1 MLAVREEMEGDFAA
15 NYHLFDDSYDTQETF
30 LRNEADNEPN
40 EGAQLSKRVNFDLQC
55 SILKYVK
62 TGFELS
68 VICGILFGLLTT
80 LLWWIELN
88 SQPHCVGKWNSIPM
102 HMQRLTMITDAV
114 EVSIVMFWPLL
125 IIAPICSW
133 SMIKESN
140 ILFWCTIAGLVDIID
155 RCFFLIFEHYGQ
167 HWKSYV
173 GNFISSLITFI
184 VFYKFSKY
192 RQKQSNNN
200 TNTILVTLKLCTQII
215 VGFVI
220 FLPYNYKF
228 LNFYQESSSLVRT
241 MLSCSLIALFYI
253 PKLIISS
260 VITNLNG
267 IYKPDEGI
275 VFAVV
280 FLVNSTMVT
289 RLTQARVES
298 LTYFIII
305 SFVHGIC
312 NVIDKIALPLREK
325 LSKLCCRRR
334 NGLIHEAASSSE
346 KYIAHQ
352 SLVNMIT
359 ETSSVIMSNAAAY
372 ILVYYYKKEESTGKR
387 EEGSILFRE
396 MVIRSSIA
404 VCIDWFFNII
414 ALKIQNDRYKI
425 PVIRV
430 WKGQWKF
437 IMTIHLIQI
446 IYVVVYFA
454 PYVNDVLLVDVL
466 HNSTHY
472 CVGLFKRL

>member
-1 MLAVREEMEGDFAA
+1 MLAVREEMEGDLNA

-40 EGAQLSKRVNFDLQC
+40 EGVHTNKRVNFDLWC

-88 SQPHCVGKWNSIPM
+88 SRPHCVGKWNSIPM
-102 HMQRLTMITDAV
+102 HIQRLTMMSDAV
-114 EVSIVMFWPLL
+114 KVLILMFWPLL

-155 RCFFLIFEHYGQ
+155 RFFFLIFEHYGQ
-167 HWKSYV
+167 RWKSYV

-184 VFYKFSKY
+184 VFYKFAKY

-200 TNTILVTLKLCTQII
+200 TNTILVTLKLCTQMI
-215 VGFVI
+215 VGSVI

-228 LNFYQESSSLVRT
+228 LNIYQESSSLVRT
-241 MLSCSLIALFYI
+241 VLSCSLIALVYI
-253 PKLIISS
+253 PKLIINS
-260 VITNLNG
+260 VITNLHG
-267 IYKPDEGI
+267 IYKPEEGI

-280 FLVNSTMVT
+280 FLVNSTMAT
-289 RLTQARVES
+289 RLTQARIES

-334 NGLIHEAASSSE
+334 NGLIDEAASFNG
-346 KYIAHQ
+346 KYIAHK

-387 EEGSILFRE
+387 EEGSVLFRE

-425 PVIRV
+425 PVVRV

-437 IMTIHLIQI
+437 IMIIHLIQI

-454 PYVNDVLLVDVL
+454 HYINDLLLDDVLQ
-466 HNSTHY
+466 NSTHY

>member
-1 MLAVREEMEGDFAA
+1 MVVIREVMESDFAEVEDVQGKTKICCKS
-15 NYHLFDDSYDTQETF
+15 LW
-30 LRNEADNEPN
+30 P
-40 EGAQLSKRVNFDLQC
+40 V
-55 SILKYVK
+55 LKFIRRS
-62 TGFELS
+62 FELS
-68 VICGILFGLLTT
+68 VICGSLFGLFAT

-88 SQPHCVGKWNSIPM
+88 SKPRCFGEWNGIPM
-102 HMQRLTMITDAV
+102 HTQRYIMMADAV
-114 EVSIVMFWPLL
+114 KVSILMFWPLL

-140 ILFWCTIAGLVDIID
+140 ILFWCTIAGFVDIID

-167 HWKSYV
+167 RWKSYV
-173 GNFISSLITFI
+173 GNFIFSVISFI
-184 VFYKFSKY
+184 VFYKFAKY
-192 RQKQSNNN
+192 RKKQSNNN
-200 TNTILVTLKLCTQII
+200 TSTILVALKLGLQIM
-215 VGFVI
+215 VGLVI
-220 FLPYNYKF
+220 FLPYNYQF
-228 LNFYQESSSLVRT
+228 LTFYQESSQLVKT
-241 MLSCSLIALFYI
+241 MLSCSLIALVYI

-260 VITNLNG
+260 VITNLHG

-275 VFAVV
+275 VFAVA

-305 SFVHGIC
+305 SFVHEIC

-372 ILVYYYKKEESTGKR
+372 ILVYYYKKGESTGKR

-425 PVIRV
+425 PVVRV

-437 IMTIHLIQI
+437 ILIIHLIQI
-446 IYVVVYFA
+446 TLNIVYFA
-454 PYVNDVLLVDVL
+454 SYINDLLLVDVL
-466 HNSTHY
+466 HNSTEY